1 MSIRKTLCSYVT
13 SVVNY
18 LQKIIK
24 NFTHMAHS
32 GWKCFGFEMYLWNI
46 SWIIKL
52 SKN

>member
-13 SVVNY
+13 YVVNY

-32 GWKCFGFEMYLWNI
+32 GWKCLGFEMCLLNRRC
-46 SWIIKL
+46 IIKL